1 MNLWLDHIFLDE
13 QEAFIYMVIWRGRKR
28 GEEGEYLILCAQSDL
43 YNLRV
48 YVRLISTQ

>member
-1 MNLWLDHIFLDE
+1 MKLWLDHIFLDE
-13 QEAFIYMVIWRGRKR
+13 QEAFIYMVIWRGERR
-28 GEEGEYLILCAQSDL
+28 GGFILCAQSDL